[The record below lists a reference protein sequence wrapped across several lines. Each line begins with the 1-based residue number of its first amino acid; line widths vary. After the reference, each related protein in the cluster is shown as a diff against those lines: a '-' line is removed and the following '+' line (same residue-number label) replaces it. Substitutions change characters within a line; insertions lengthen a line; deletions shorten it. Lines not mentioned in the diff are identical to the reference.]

1 MQTAEPPHD
10 DEHKIS
16 RSRRIIITG
25 GRDELNLAEFPLTVL
40 SRHVSPED
48 KVRVFEDRIRDQGSG
63 ELITRRLTVSADEKY
78 GLPTPLDDDVIVG
91 LIQLTKAANDFTDR
105 TVCFSRYQLIEL
117 LGWPYSGQ
125 SFRRLDESLNR
136 WLGVTLRY
144 ENAWWDKA
152 AQSWVSEGFHMLD
165 NLTLYHQDTI
175 RRMRK
180 AGRQTPLPF
189 SSFSWNKVVF
199 RSFQAENLK
208 RLDLSL
214 YFHLDL
220 PASKRAYRFL
230 DKRFYRCDK
239 VAFDLRDFA
248 CEHIGLSRNHTAAKI
263 KEKLQP
269 AIEEL
274 EAVGFLEPLGRDE
287 RYVNIR
293 RGEWKIV
300 LVRKRPEPVKPARK
314 VEAPNLFKPS
324 ELESGLIARGVTPV
338 TAAELVGSYPA
349 EHVETQVEVF
359 DWLAAKQDRRVSKS
373 PGGYLAESI
382 RKDYAA
388 PKGFESR
395 AERERKQTQERER
408 RRKAEEAKRR
418 TEAEQ
423 QAREAAEQARIQG
436 YLDSLTAEERAAL
449 QAEALANA
457 NPFFAQQYRRGKG
470 NPESEARYLKLIIE
484 THVSGI
490 LESHGDGGSHS
501 GCG

>member
-1 MQTAEPPHD
+1 MQAAETPYD
-10 DEHKIS
+10 DDPEAT
-16 RSRRIIITG
+16 RSRRVIG

-40 SRHVSPED
+40 SRHVSPDD

-63 ELITRRLTVSADEKY
+63 EFITRRLTISADETY

-117 LGWPYSGQ
+117 LGWPHSGQ

-165 NLTLYHQDTI
+165 NLTLYHQDAI

-180 AGRQTPLPF
+180 SGQQTSLPF

-239 VAFDLRDFA
+239 VEFDLRDFA
-248 CEHIGLSRNHTAAKI
+248 CEHVGLSRNHTAAKI

-287 RYVNIR
+287 RYLNIS
-293 RGEWKIV
+293 RGEWKII
-300 LVRKRPEPVKPARK
+300 LVRKRPEQARPARK
-314 VEAPNLFKPS
+314 TVEAPSPFKPS
-324 ELESGLIARGVTPV
+324 ELESGLIFRGVTPV
-338 TAAELVGSYPA
+338 TAAELAGAYPA
-349 EHVETQVEVF
+349 EHIESRMEVF

-382 RKDYAA
+382 RKGYAA
-388 PKGFESR
+388 PKGFESK
-395 AERERKQTQERER
+395 AEIERKRAVELER
-408 RRKAEEAKRR
+408 RRKTEEAKRR
-418 TEAEQ
+418 AEAEQ
-423 QAREAAEQARIQG
+423 NAREEAEQARIKG
-436 YLDSLTAEERAAL
+436 YLDSLTRQERAAL
-449 QAEALANA
+449 ESEALAKA
-457 NPFFAQQYRRGKG
+457 NPFFASQYRRAKG
-470 NPESEARYLKLIIE
+470 NPESEARYLRLIVE
-484 THVSGI
+484 TYVSGI
-490 LESHGDGGSHS
+490 LESHGDGGR
-501 GCG
+501 

>member
-1 MQTAEPPHD
+1 METAEPAG
-10 DEHKIS
+10 DEDQEPRKLSRVIS
-16 RSRRIIITG
+16 

-63 ELITRRLTVSADEKY
+63 ELITRRLTVSADETY

-91 LIQLTKAANDFTDR
+91 LIQLTKAANNFTDR
-105 TVCFSRYQLIEL
+105 TVSFSRYQLIEL

-144 ENAWWDKA
+144 ENAWWDKS

-214 YFHLDL
+214 YFHLNL

-230 DKRFYRCDK
+230 DKRFYRCSK
-239 VAFDLRDFA
+239 LEFDLRDFA
-248 CEHIGLSRNHTAAKI
+248 CEHIGLSRNHTAAKL

-269 AIEEL
+269 ALDEL
-274 EAVGFLEPLGRDE
+274 EAAGFLEPLDRTE
-287 RYVNIR
+287 RYVNVS
-293 RGEWKIV
+293 RGEWKII
-300 LVRKRPEPVKPARK
+300 LIRKHPEPAKPPRSIDAST
-314 VEAPNLFKPS
+314 LLKPS
-324 ELESGLIARGVTPV
+324 ELESGLVARGVTPV
-338 TAAELVGSYPA
+338 TAAELVGAYPA
-349 EHVETQVEVF
+349 EHIEARLEVF
-359 DWLAAKQDRRVSKS
+359 DWLIGKQDKRVTKS
-373 PGGYLAESI
+373 PAGYLADSI
-382 RKDYAA
+382 RKGYAP
-388 PKGFESR
+388 PKGFESKADR
-395 AERERKQTQERER
+395 AKRTA
-408 RRKAEEAKRR
+408 AEEAKRR
-418 TEAEQ
+418 KAHEAKLRAEAEEK
-423 QAREAAEQARIQG
+423 AREQAEAARIRS
-436 YLDSLTAEERAAL
+436 YIEAL
-449 QAEALANA
+449 PPEGREQLEKDALANA
-457 NPFFAQQYRRGKG
+457 NPFFFGRYRDSKSE
-470 NPESEARYLKLIIE
+470 PETRARYLKLIVD

-490 LESHGDGGSHS
+490 LAAKEAAH
-501 GCG
+501 